1 MRFSRLFGKTLRQAP
16 ADAESVSHQF
26 LLRAGMIA
34 QEAAGIYSYLPLGWR
49 VLRKI
54 ENIIR
59 EEMDRVGGQELMLPM
74 LQPVEFWRQ
83 SGRDVAF
90 GKSLF
95 TLTDR
100 KEHTLALGPTHEEV
114 MADLVHR
121 YVQSY
126 RELPLLLYQ
135 IQTKLRDEP
144 RPRGGLLR
152 VREFIM
158 KDLYSFAADES
169 DLDECYQKISQAYK
183 NIYARLSLPAL
194 MIEADSGAIGGKDS
208 HEFMIITEGGE
219 DEVIYCSNCGYAA
232 NVQKAQFAKT
242 DETANLSQSPERSAL
257 CHSDEEKLPKNLLPL
272 EEIATPGAKTIEE
285 VANFVGVP
293 TSQTLKAVFYYANGE
308 FIFVI
313 IRGDLEVNETK
324 LTNALE
330 CSELRLATEGEVNE
344 AGLVAGFA
352 SPIGI
357 RGTKSGGLGA
367 QLPVHIVADDSITS
381 GFNFIVGANKLG
393 YHLGNANYP
402 RDFHVD
408 LMADIA
414 LARPGDRCYRCRGE
428 LSSARGIEVGHVFK
442 LGTSISEKFGAF
454 FLDNDGK
461 SRPIIMG
468 SYGIGLGRLLAAI
481 VEQSHD
487 GKGII
492 WPLSVA
498 PYQVHLCPLS
508 SDKSEVLYIAE
519 KIYQE
524 LQKEGIEVL
533 FDDRDDSPGIKFN
546 DADLLG
552 IPLRLTLSP
561 RTLQSK
567 SIEIKWRIEKEAQ
580 LLPLANLAAEVSRL
594 LDKKL
599 AQQSVP

>member
-1 MRFSRLFGKTLRQAP
+1 MRFSKLFGKTLRQAP
-16 ADAESVSHQF
+16 AEAESISHQL

-49 VLRKI
+49 VLKKI

-59 EEMDRVGGQELMLPM
+59 EEMDKAGGQELMLPV
-74 LQPVEFWRQ
+74 LQPFELWQQ
-83 SGRDVAF
+83 SGRNVSF

-114 MADLVHR
+114 ITDLVHH

-158 KDLYSFAADES
+158 KDLYSFDADEAG
-169 DLDECYQKISQAYK
+169 LDKSYQSMCQAYR
-183 NIYARLSLPAL
+183 NIYTRLGLPAL
-194 MIEADSGAIGGKDS
+194 IVEADSGAIGGKDS
-208 HEFMIITEGGE
+208 HEFMVITETGE
-219 DEVIYCSNCGYAA
+219 DEVIYCSSCDYAA
-232 NVQKAQFAKT
+232 NTEKAQFAKIKSNV
-242 DETANLSQSPERSAL
+242 EP
-257 CHSDEEKLPKNLLPL
+257 PLPL
-272 EEIATPGAKTIEE
+272 EEVATPGVETIEE
-285 VANFVGVP
+285 VAGFVGMP
-293 TSQTLKAVFYYANGE
+293 TNQTLKAVFYFADGE
-308 FIFVI
+308 FVFVI

-324 LTNALE
+324 LRNALK
-330 CSELRLATEGEVNE
+330 CSELRLATESEVNG

-352 SPIGI
+352 SPIGVK
-357 RGTKSGGLGA
+357 GVK
-367 QLPVHIVADDSITS
+367 VVADDSITLGS
-381 GFNFIVGANKLG
+381 NFIVGANKPG
-393 YHLGNANYP
+393 YHLRNANYP
-402 RDFHVD
+402 RDFQVD
-408 LMADIA
+408 FTTDIA
-414 LARPGDRCYRCRGE
+414 LARSGDSCPKCGGE
-428 LSSARGIEVGHVFK
+428 LSAARGIEVGHVFK
-442 LGTSISEKFGAF
+442 LGTFISERFGAF

-468 SYGIGLGRLLAAI
+468 SYGIGLGRLLASI

-487 GKGII
+487 DKGII
-492 WPLSVA
+492 WPLSAA
-498 PYQVHLCPLS
+498 PYQVYLCPLS
-508 SDKSEVLYIAE
+508 LDKSAVLPTAE

-533 FDDRDDSPGIKFN
+533 FDDRDDSPGVKFN

-561 RTLQSK
+561 RTLQSQ
-567 SIEIKWRIEKEAQ
+567 SVEAKWRTEKEAQ
-580 LLPLANLAAEVSRL
+580 LLPLDNLTALVKKL
-594 LDKKL
+594 LDK
-599 AQQSVP
+599 AIRTQS

>member
-1 MRFSRLFGKTLRQAP
+1 MRFSKLFGKTLRQAP
-16 ADAESVSHQF
+16 AEAESVSHQL

-49 VLRKI
+49 VLKKI

-59 EEMDRVGGQELMLPM
+59 EEMDKAGGQELMLPV
-74 LQPVEFWRQ
+74 LQPFELWQQ
-83 SGRDVAF
+83 SGRYVSF

-114 MADLVHR
+114 ITDLVHR

-158 KDLYSFAADES
+158 KDLYSFDADEAG
-169 DLDECYQKISQAYK
+169 LDESYQKMSQAYRD
-183 NIYARLSLPAL
+183 IYSRLGLPAL
-194 MIEADSGAIGGKDS
+194 MVEADSGAIGGKDS
-208 HEFMIITEGGE
+208 HEFMVLTEGGE
-219 DEVIYCSNCGYAA
+219 DEIIRCSNCGYAA
-232 NVQKAQFAKT
+232 NADKAQFAKKKSNA
-242 DETANLSQSPERSAL
+242 EVPLS
-257 CHSDEEKLPKNLLPL
+257 L
-272 EEIATPGAKTIEE
+272 EEIATPGTKAIEE
-285 VANFVGVP
+285 VADFVGVP
-293 TSQTLKAVFYYANGE
+293 TSQTLKSVFYYADGE

-324 LTNALE
+324 LRNALKR
-330 CSELRLATEGEVNE
+330 SELRLATESEVNE

-352 SPIGI
+352 SPIGVKGI
-357 RGTKSGGLGA
+357 K
-367 QLPVHIVADDSITS
+367 VVADDSITLDS
-381 GFNFIVGANKLG
+381 SFIVGANKPG
-393 YHLGNANYP
+393 YHLRNANYP
-402 RDFHVD
+402 RDFQVD

-414 LARPGDRCYRCRGE
+414 LAQPGDSCPKCQGK
-428 LSSARGIEVGHVFK
+428 LSSAKGIEVGHVFK
-442 LGTSISEKFGAF
+442 LGISISEKFGASI
-454 FLDNDGK
+454 LDNDGK
-461 SRPIIMG
+461 SRPIVMG
-468 SYGIGLGRLLAAI
+468 CYGIGLGRLLAAI

-487 GKGII
+487 DKGII

-498 PYQVHLCPLS
+498 PYQVYLCPLS
-508 SDKSEVLYIAE
+508 LDKSAILPTAE

-524 LQKEGIEVL
+524 LQKKGIEVL
-533 FDDRDDSPGIKFN
+533 FDDRDDSPGVKFN

-561 RTLQSK
+561 RTLQSQ
-567 SIEIKWRIEKEAQ
+567 SVEAKWRTEKEAP
-580 LLPLANLAAEVSRL
+580 LLPLDNLAVQVKKL
-594 LDKKL
+594 LDEAVSSQL
-599 AQQSVP
+599 

>member
-1 MRFSRLFGKTLRQAP
+1 MRFSKLFGKTLRQAP
-16 ADAESVSHQF
+16 AEAESISHQL

-59 EEMDRVGGQELMLPM
+59 EEMDKAGGQELMLPV
-74 LQPVEFWRQ
+74 LQPFELWQQ
-83 SGRDVAF
+83 SGRYVSF

-95 TLTDR
+95 TLIDR

-114 MADLVHR
+114 ITDLVHR

-158 KDLYSFAADES
+158 KDLYSFDADEAG
-169 DLDECYQKISQAYK
+169 LDESYQKMCQAYK
-183 NIYARLSLPAL
+183 NIYARLGLPAL

-208 HEFMIITEGGE
+208 HEFMVLTEDGE
-219 DEVIYCSNCGYAA
+219 DEVIHCSSCGYAA
-232 NVQKAQFAKT
+232 NAEKAQFVKT
-242 DETANLSQSPERSAL
+242 DKTTVPSKA
-257 CHSDEEKLPKNLLPL
+257 KNLLPL
-272 EEIATPGAKTIEE
+272 EEIATPEAKTIEE
-285 VANFVGVP
+285 VADFVGVP
-293 TSQTLKAVFYYANGE
+293 TSQTLKSVFYSADGE

-324 LTNALE
+324 LRNALK

-352 SPIGI
+352 SSIGVKGI
-357 RGTKSGGLGA
+357 K
-367 QLPVHIVADDSITS
+367 VVADDSITS
-381 GFNFIVGANKLG
+381 GSSFIVGANKPG
-393 YHLGNANYP
+393 YHFRNANYP
-402 RDFHVD
+402 RDFQVD
-408 LMADIA
+408 LIADIA
-414 LARPGDRCYRCRGE
+414 LARSGDSCPRCQGK

-442 LGTSISEKFGAF
+442 LGTLISEKFGAF

-468 SYGIGLGRLLAAI
+468 CYGIGLGRLLAAI

-492 WPLSVA
+492 WPLSLA
-498 PYQVHLCPLS
+498 PYQVYLCPIQL
-508 SDKSEVLYIAE
+508 DKPAIATTAE

-533 FDDRDDSPGIKFN
+533 FDDRDDSPGVKFN

-561 RTLQSK
+561 RTLQSQ
-567 SIEIKWRIEKEAQ
+567 SVEAKWRTEKETQ
-580 LLPLANLAAEVSRL
+580 LLPLDNLAAQV
-594 LDKKL
+594 KKL
-599 AQQSVP
+599 LNEDVKAQS

>member
-1 MRFSRLFGKTLRQAP
+1 MRYSKLFGKTLRQAP
-16 ADAESVSHQF
+16 AEAESVSHQL

-34 QEAAGIYSYLPLGWR
+34 QEAAGVYSYLPLGWR
-49 VLRKI
+49 GLRKI

-59 EEMDRVGGQELMLPM
+59 EEMDKAGGQEVMLPV
-74 LQPVEFWRQ
+74 LQPLELWQQ
-83 SGRDVAF
+83 SGRDVSF

-114 MADLVHR
+114 IADLVHR

-126 RELPLLLYQ
+126 RDLPLLLYQ

-158 KDLYSFAADES
+158 KDLYSFDVDEAGLHES
-169 DLDECYQKISQAYK
+169 YQKMCQAYK
-183 NIYARLSLPAL
+183 SIYARLSLPAL

-208 HEFMIITEGGE
+208 HEFMVLTEDGE
-219 DEVIYCSNCGYAA
+219 DEVIHCLNCDYAA
-232 NVQKAQFAKT
+232 NAEKAQFVKT
-242 DETANLSQSPERSAL
+242 RTNAES
-257 CHSDEEKLPKNLLPL
+257 LLPL
-272 EEIATPGAKTIEE
+272 GEIATPETKTIDE
-285 VANFVGVP
+285 VADFVHVP
-293 TSQTLKAVFYYANGE
+293 SSQTLKAVFYFSDGE
-308 FIFVI
+308 FIFVV

-324 LTNALE
+324 LRNTLK
-330 CSELRLATEGEVNE
+330 CSDLRLATEAEVTE

-352 SPIGI
+352 SPVGVK
-357 RGTKSGGLGA
+357 GTK
-367 QLPVHIVADDSITS
+367 VVADDSINS
-381 GFNFIVGANKLG
+381 GSNFIVGANKPG
-393 YHLGNANYP
+393 YHFKNANHP
-402 RDFHVD
+402 RDFRVD

-414 LARPGDRCYRCRGE
+414 LARAGDSCPKCRGK
-428 LSSARGIEVGHVFK
+428 LSSSRGIEVGHVFK
-442 LGTSISEKFGAF
+442 LGTFISERFGASY
-454 FLDNDGK
+454 LDSDGK
-461 SRPIIMG
+461 SRPIVMG

-487 GKGII
+487 DKGII

-498 PYQVHLCPLS
+498 PYQVYLCPLS
-508 SDKSEVLYIAE
+508 LDKSAVLPTTE
-519 KIYQE
+519 RTYQE

-533 FDDRDDSPGIKFN
+533 FDDRDDSPGVKFN

-561 RTLQSK
+561 RTLQSQ
-567 SIEIKWRIEKEAQ
+567 SVEAKWRTEKKTQ
-580 LLPLANLAAEVSRL
+580 LLHLDGLAAQVNKL
-594 LDKKL
+594 LNEAVK
-599 AQQSVP
+599 AQS